1 MSYTIYNTDGTI
13 LLTLGEGKVDQKNT
27 SISLIGKNVSSYG
40 EYFNNNLIG
49 LLANFAS
56 VDEPRSPL
64 VGQLWYET
72 AAGRVKVYDRNSII
86 RPITNT
92 LVGDAQPVELA
103 PADFW
108 FDTLNDQLYF
118 KVDSNNVNL
127 IGPIDSTQYG
137 KTGWITETRLD
148 TVGAYRNIMSLY
160 SNNNLVGMYSTGSFT
175 LAASTSGMAT
185 LEVGFNLNQSIQNN
199 KFIGTATSAESVS
212 GLDVTTVLRNNI
224 NQSTTGSFSVINDLG
239 LLVIDSVNNQ
249 LTIYNNPF
257 SNIATIAYN
266 STDRDLRMQIT
277 NASLGLTSTIYVDAY
292 GLNLGIWN
300 EDPQYPLDVL
310 GNTRIRGNLFV
321 EGTVTNITS
330 VALQINDKNIEL
342 GYNNSLD
349 ATADGGGIT
358 LHGTTDH
365 TILWQNNQTGWN
377 FSTNTNI
384 TTASSYK
391 IGGVNVVS
399 SSTLGLGITAAPG
412 LSRVGTL
419 SYLTVTNIYISSN
432 TISSSGTNADLRL
445 DAVGTGNINAT
456 GNKIINVSTATTDLD
471 AANKKYVDDKV
482 FLVGTKN
489 FAISLDTTN
498 FNTVYSGQLPNPLQ
512 YGVGLVLSAMFPIT
526 NVDTSFNIPDG
537 VRAKVLCGTNTIPP
551 STASVTVSYST
562 IQVDKDGFY
571 STATVVSGIT
581 GAIAGSLPVAPTVS
595 VSYAVQTWTVSSSTW
610 QYQTS
615 VAL

>member
-64 VGQLWYET
+64 VGQLWYDT
-72 AAGRVKVYDRNSII
+72 AAGRVKVYDRNSIF

-249 LTIYNNPF
+249 LTIYNADYKCKSR
-257 SNIATIAYN
+257 SNIYN
-266 STDRDLRMQIT
+266 LCRC
-277 NASLGLTSTIYVDAY
+277 
-292 GLNLGIWN
+292 
-300 EDPQYPLDVL
+300 
-310 GNTRIRGNLFV
+310 
-321 EGTVTNITS
+321 
-330 VALQINDKNIEL
+330 
-342 GYNNSLD
+342 
-349 ATADGGGIT
+349 
-358 LHGTTDH
+358 
-365 TILWQNNQTGWN
+365 LW
-377 FSTNTNI
+377 FKFR
-384 TTASSYK
+384 Y
-391 IGGVNVVS
+391 
-399 SSTLGLGITAAPG
+399 
-412 LSRVGTL
+412 
-419 SYLTVTNIYISSN
+419 
-432 TISSSGTNADLRL
+432 
-445 DAVGTGNINAT
+445 
-456 GNKIINVSTATTDLD
+456 
-471 AANKKYVDDKV
+471 
-482 FLVGTKN
+482 
-489 FAISLDTTN
+489 
-498 FNTVYSGQLPNPLQ
+498 
-512 YGVGLVLSAMFPIT
+512 ME
-526 NVDTSFNIPDG
+526 
-537 VRAKVLCGTNTIPP
+537 
-551 STASVTVSYST
+551 
-562 IQVDKDGFY
+562 
-571 STATVVSGIT
+571 
-581 GAIAGSLPVAPTVS
+581 
-595 VSYAVQTWTVSSSTW
+595 
-610 QYQTS
+610 
-615 VAL
+615 